1 MTYTNRYRTTGA
13 SRARFSLRSSGRSI
27 RSAELD
33 ARKAERDDEGT
44 QPGAWTLGT
53 SPRTGLGCGFCSVDP
68 LDEREDIRVCGLP
81 NQCLRDELAKAE
93 MEAGESSAD

>member
-33 ARKAERDDEGT
+33 ARKAERDDEGNPT
-44 QPGAWTLGT
+44 WRLDPRNEPEDWTGMWVLLRRPARRARGH
-53 SPRTGLGCGFCSVDP
+53 SRMRLAESVP
-68 LDEREDIRVCGLP
+68 
-81 NQCLRDELAKAE
+81 
-93 MEAGESSAD
+93 